1 MLEKQARITELIN
14 QYPEIEQI
22 VSSKDAGT
30 TERDKFEYYIA
41 SIITLAE
48 SVPNLTNSSQIKRI
62 EKLQSVPAMYRS
74 NMHPILAIAK
84 GLLDTLNVLF
94 KQ

>member
-1 MLEKQARITELIN
+1 MLEKKTRIENLIK

-22 VSSKDAGT
+22 VSGNKFNAP
-30 TERDKFEYYIA
+30 EMDKFEYYIA

-48 SVPNLTNSSQIKRI
+48 SVPNLGNSSQIKRI
-62 EKLQSVPAMYRS
+62 EMLQKVPAMYHS
-74 NMHPILAIAK
+74 NMHTILAIAK
-84 GLLDTLNVLF
+84 GLLDTLDVTF

>member
-1 MLEKQARITELIN
+1 MLEKQTRIEELIN
-14 QYPEIEQI
+14 QYPEIEKI
-22 VSSKDAGT
+22 VSNKDADI
-30 TERDKFEYYIA
+30 TEKDKFEYYIA

-62 EKLQSVPAMYRS
+62 ERLQNIPAMYRS